1 MDSVNAIEVEGLY
14 HLYGERRALD
24 GIDLNICK
32 GEIFGL
38 LGPNGGGKT
47 TLFKILSTLLVPSGG
62 QVRILSLDILKDPMG
77 IRPYIGIVFQNPSLD
92 SKLTVFENLKHQGH
106 IYGLMGK
113 KLNQRIDDVMDL
125 VGLDCRQKDRVE
137 VLSGGLKRRLDLAK
151 GLLHQ
156 PKVLVFDEPSTGLD
170 PGARRAFWNDLERLR
185 SKMGTT
191 LVLTTHFIE
200 EAERCDRVGILDQG
214 RMVSLGTPEELKRI
228 VGRDVIVLE
237 TEEDPYRIQKKILN
251 QFGIESHL
259 LDGALRIESE
269 EGQALMLELYSLFRK
284 EVTLITLGKPT
295 LEDVFFRQTGHF
307 FNAVEN

>member
-62 QVRILSLDILKDPMG
+62 QVRILSRDILKDPMG

-137 VLSGGLKRRLDLAK
+137 ILSGGLKRRLDLAK

-237 TEEDPYRIQKKILN
+237 TEEDPYKVQKKILN

-284 EVTLITLGKPT
+284 EITLITLGKPT